1 MKKDTR
7 WFAMAAVILACL
19 CLALYAVHYMIFHDP
34 HHIFIYFFGD
44 LAFLPLEILIVA
56 LIIDRLLESR
66 EKKNRMEKLNM
77 VIGTFFSTVGTPLL
91 TMLSKADPGVDNV
104 RPSLVVADNWGPGT
118 FREVHNCL
126 KTHTCRI
133 DNGLISL
140 GELRAFLLE
149 KEDFMI
155 RLVENPMV
163 FEHETF
169 TDLILSVNHLT
180 EELKARGDFTLLP
193 ETDIAHLV
201 IDVSRVYER
210 LIPEWL
216 KYMEYLKKNYPYLF
230 SLAMRENPFDVD
242 ASVVFR
248 G

>member
-1 MKKDTR
+1 
-7 WFAMAAVILACL
+7 MAAAILACL
-19 CLALYAVHYMIFHDP
+19 CLALYSVHYMIFHDS

-56 LIIDRLLESR
+56 LIIDRLLDSR

-91 TMLSKADPGVDNV
+91 TMLSKADPGIDNV
-104 RPSLVVADNWGPGT
+104 RPSLVVADNWGPET
-118 FREVHNCL
+118 FREVHDCL
-126 KTHTCRI
+126 KSHACRI
-133 DNGLISL
+133 DHGLISL
-140 GELRAFLLE
+140 EDLRAFLLA

-163 FEHETF
+163 FEHESF
-169 TDLILSVNHLT
+169 TDLILSISHLT
-180 EELKARGDFTLLP
+180 EELRARGDFSLLP
-193 ETDIAHLV
+193 KADVAHLA

-216 KYMEYLKKNYPYLF
+216 KYMEYLKRNYPYLF
-230 SLAMRENPFDVD
+230 SLAMRENPFDVS
-242 ASVVFR
+242 ASVVFSE
-248 G
+248 